1 LIKSLINCKFTESL
15 KAKRM
20 GVIKEPKYIDFST
33 KSEPWTEQE
42 LKYFREIMQN
52 IKTKSAKC
60 KRKSLQVKSKALQST

>member
-1 LIKSLINCKFTESL
+1 
-15 KAKRM
+15 M